1 MPPVFKMAVA
11 RCGSAARSPPKRY
24 CSVSSSF
31 ASCVYWRSAM
41 SRIIFRLIML
51 LSNRIFSFWN
61 CASTAW
67 RRVATA
73 SGTVPRCRSYSW
85 NCSLMMCWLLSSCGC
100 SVSRRCS
107 VVPSSV
113 RMRSMRSSD
122 SEVKSANCNSCK
134 RPSSANNSCS
144 LLVKKICVLTSASSI

>member
-1 MPPVFKMAVA
+1 MPPVFKIAVK
-11 RCGSAARSPPKRY
+11 RCGSAASSPPKRY
-24 CSVSSSF
+24 CLVSSSL

-41 SRIIFRLIML
+41 SRFIFRLIIL
-51 LSNRIFSFWN
+51 LSSRIFSRWN
-61 CASTAW
+61 CASTAL

-100 SVSRRCS
+100 SVSKRCS
-107 VVPSSV
+107 VVANSA
-113 RMRSMRSSD
+113 RMRSMRSSESD
-122 SEVKSANCNSCK
+122 VKSANCNSCN
-134 RPSSANNSCS
+134 RPSSANNSFS